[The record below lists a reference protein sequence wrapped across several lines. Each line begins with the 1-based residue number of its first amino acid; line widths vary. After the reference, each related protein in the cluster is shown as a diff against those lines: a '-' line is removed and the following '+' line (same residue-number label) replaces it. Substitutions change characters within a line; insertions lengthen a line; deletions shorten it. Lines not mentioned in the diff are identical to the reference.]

1 MPELIPPG
9 AFDKAAANLTRVVK
23 REDGTD
29 VTAFAASAKAQTAMR
44 TVVNTHEDRLAAVA
58 THEDRLAA
66 VELEVSRLPFP
77 FRGSSSPGA

>member
-44 TVVNTHEDRLAAVA
+44 TVVNTHEDRLAAV
-58 THEDRLAA
+58 EGA
-66 VELEVSRLPFP
+66 VAKFPFP
-77 FRGSSSPGA
+77 IQGSSSPGG